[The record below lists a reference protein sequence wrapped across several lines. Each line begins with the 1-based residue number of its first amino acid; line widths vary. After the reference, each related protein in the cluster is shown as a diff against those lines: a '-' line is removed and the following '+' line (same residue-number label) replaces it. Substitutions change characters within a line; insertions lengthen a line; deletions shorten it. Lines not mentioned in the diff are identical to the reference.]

1 MIDQPSH
8 RIIDRQ
14 VLHFRETNWP
24 QLQRAFQHVDWSF
37 IETEGAH
44 QVAERVTST
53 ILRVAKLHIPYG
65 KMWEHKSTHPW
76 ITPRCEAAVKR
87 KCDAEGTPH
96 YQTACQKCIDVIAS
110 ESAK

>member
-14 VLHFRETNWP
+14 VWHFHSFREHSNMSIG
-24 QLQRAFQHVDWSF
+24 A

-87 KCDAEGTPH
+87 K
-96 YQTACQKCIDVIAS
+96 
-110 ESAK
+110 